1 MKLELLKG
9 TYSGSQGEVG
19 RLWEGQP
26 YLHQQLEA
34 GTSRR
39 AALVVSTQC
48 QHIVGPLCSDQG
60 SCSEQLP

>member
-1 MKLELLKG
+1 MKLQLLKG
-9 TYSGSQGEVG
+9 TYSGSQGE
-19 RLWEGQP
+19 EGQP

-39 AALVVSTQC
+39 AALVMSTQC